1 MQSTSGKVIE
11 ASDAKKKAGRPAK
24 PENEATRS
32 WTEDEINVLIEAW
45 AEHENFY
52 SITHKS
58 YFNRNIR
65 QNSLI
70 SMENTL
76 KDNRIH
82 RSEKLLWGSKTND

>member
-58 YFNRNIR
+58 YFNRDIR
-65 QNSLI
+65 QNPLI